1 MAFINEKISAADRE
15 WFNSFQLK
23 DPFTRKPLESRSWT
37 IDRERDAFLV
47 GLGGQGDYE
56 SDVPMYYALVW
67 KGNVIFMDTYSTG
80 TGNVSSGIEMFW
92 KITKIEA
99 PGSLLQDHEQLIDLI
114 KGALDAKGFAG
125 RRDCV
130 TAVQFDYIATPV
142 FAMGG
147 VKQ

>member
-1 MAFINEKISAADRE
+1 MAFINEKITAADRE

-23 DPFTRKPLESRSWT
+23 DPFTRKSLESRSWT

-67 KGNVIFMDTYSTG
+67 KGNVIGMDTYSTG

-99 PGSLLQDHEQLIDLI
+99 PGSLLQGSQTINW
-114 KGALDAKGFAG
+114 
-125 RRDCV
+125 
-130 TAVQFDYIATPV
+130 FD
-142 FAMGG
+142 
-147 VKQ
+147 